1 MSVKN
6 VTKNTTVH
14 TKQEPP
20 KAHAP
25 ADSLRMAACQP
36 TKPSRLVP
44 TRSTDAPLPPHGD
57 HEASRVTV
65 AGDGESCLLDLV
77 SRVTKAVR
85 GYRGHG
91 AVSCSA
97 LVQGVVSRQQWY
109 WRSVGFIPCP
119 CSTCL
124 YHDSVASSKCVG
136 KRKNKAVGRACGDS
150 HAVSLLLL
158 RQCV

>member
-6 VTKNTTVH
+6 VTKNRTVH

-20 KAHAP
+20 NAHAP

-36 TKPSRLVP
+36 AKPSRLVP
-44 TRSTDAPLPPHGD
+44 TRSTDDPLPPHGD
-57 HEASRVTV
+57 YEASRFPV
-65 AGDGESCLLDLV
+65 AGDGESCVLDLV

-97 LVQGVVSRQQWY
+97 LVQGVVRRQQWY
-109 WRSVGFIPCP
+109 WRSVGLISCP
-119 CSTCL
+119 CCTCL
-124 YHDSVASSKCVG
+124 HHDSVVSPTCAD
-136 KRKNKAVGRACGDS
+136 KRQNKAVGRTCGDS
-150 HAVSLLLL
+150 QAVSL
-158 RQCV
+158 